1 MQAYRQLKF
10 NLTIKFHIKITG
22 SGHGI
27 GKQLALQYSKCGAIV
42 ICVDINEQSN
52 KETVKEIQARGGKA
66 YPYVYVIGYENMKVS
81 FFFIP
86 FLFQL

>member
-1 MQAYRQLKF
+1 MV
-10 NLTIKFHIKITG
+10 KFHTKVTG

-52 KETVKEIQARGGKA
+52 KETVKEIKARGGKA
-66 YPYVYVIGYENMKVS
+66 YPYVYVIGSYMTIPS
-81 FFFIP
+81 FF
-86 FLFQL
+86 